1 MLAPNSLKQES
12 RMPTRSTQETPNTDI
27 NAITQQ
33 VDQWLND
40 VVIGLN
46 LCPFAAKP
54 QRNKQIK
61 IFVSEATQEEA
72 LLEDILLQLIE
83 LSTTEPEKLE
93 TTLVVVPNML
103 QDFWDYNFCIDWV
116 EGLIK
121 QQDWEGIFQVATFH
135 PDYCFGGA
143 APEDD
148 ENLTNRSPYPIFHL
162 IREESMEKVLK
173 HYPDP
178 ESIPDTNIAR
188 VSALSEEERKKL
200 FPYLFR

>member
-1 MLAPNSLKQES
+1 
-12 RMPTRSTQETPNTDI
+12 MPTRSTQESPNTDI
-27 NAITQQ
+27 DAITEQ

-61 IFVSEATQEEA
+61 IFVSEASQEEG
-72 LLEDILLQLIE
+72 LLEDILMQLIE
-83 LSTTEPEKLE
+83 LSNTEPEKLE

-103 QDFWDYNFCIDWV
+103 QDFWDYNFFIDWV

-143 APEDD
+143 EPEDD
-148 ENLTNRSPYPIFHL
+148 ENLTNRSPYPVFHL

>member
-1 MLAPNSLKQES
+1 
-12 RMPTRSTQETPNTDI
+12 MPTRSTQETPNTDI

-200 FPYLFR
+200 FPYLFRKATV

>member
-1 MLAPNSLKQES
+1 
-12 RMPTRSTQETPNTDI
+12 MPTRSTQESSNTDI
-27 NAITQQ
+27 NAITEQ
-33 VDQWLND
+33 VNQWLND

-61 IFVSEATQEEA
+61 IFVSEASQEEA

-83 LSTTEPEKLE
+83 LSNTEPEKLE

-103 QDFWDYNFCIDWV
+103 QDFWDYNFFIDWV

-143 APEDD
+143 EPEDD
-148 ENLTNRSPYPIFHL
+148 ENLTNRSPYPVFHL

-200 FPYLFR
+200 FPYLFS

>member
-1 MLAPNSLKQES
+1 M
-12 RMPTRSTQETPNTDI
+12 STSSTPETQNKEI
-27 NAITQQ
+27 AGITQQ
-33 VDQWLND
+33 VEQWLND

-54 QRNKQIK
+54 QRNNQIK
-61 IFVSEATQEEA
+61 IFVSEVTQEEA
-72 LLEDILLQLIE
+72 LLEDILLQLME
-83 LSTTEPEKLE
+83 LSNTDPEDLE

-103 QDFWDYNFCIDWV
+103 DDFWDYNFFIDWV

-121 QQDWEGIFQVATFH
+121 QQDWEGVFQLATFH

-143 APEDD
+143 KPEDD
-148 ENLTNRSPYPIFHL
+148 ENLTNRSPFPIFHL

-178 ESIPDTNIAR
+178 ESIPDTNIER
-188 VSALSEEERKKL
+188 VSSLTEDQRKKL
-200 FPYLFR
+200 FPYLFK

>member
-1 MLAPNSLKQES
+1 
-12 RMPTRSTQETPNTDI
+12 MPTRSTQETPNTDI

-40 VVIGLN
+40 AVIGLN

-143 APEDD
+143 SPEDD

>member
-1 MLAPNSLKQES
+1 
-12 RMPTRSTQETPNTDI
+12 MPTSSTQETPNTDI
-27 NAITQQ
+27 KAITQQ
-33 VDQWLND
+33 VEQWLND

-61 IFVSEATQEEA
+61 IFVSEATQEET

>member
-1 MLAPNSLKQES
+1 MS
-12 RMPTRSTQETPNTDI
+12 TRSTPTNQTTDI

-61 IFVSEATQEEA
+61 IFVSEASQEEA

-83 LSTTEPEKLE
+83 LSNTEPAKLE

-103 QDFWDYNFCIDWV
+103 DDFWDYNLFIDWV

-143 APEDD
+143 EPEDD

-188 VSALSEEERKKL
+188 VSALSEEERKTL

>member
-1 MLAPNSLKQES
+1 
-12 RMPTRSTQETPNTDI
+12 MPTRSTQESSNTDI
-27 NAITQQ
+27 NAITEQ

-61 IFVSEATQEEA
+61 IFVSEASQEEA

-83 LSTTEPEKLE
+83 LSNTEPEKLE
-93 TTLVVVPNML
+93 TTLVVVPKML
-103 QDFWDYNFCIDWV
+103 QDFWDYNFFIDWV

-143 APEDD
+143 EPEDD
-148 ENLTNRSPYPIFHL
+148 ENLTNRSPYPVFHL

>member
-1 MLAPNSLKQES
+1 
-12 RMPTRSTQETPNTDI
+12 MPTRSTQESPNTDI
-27 NAITQQ
+27 NAITEQ

-61 IFVSEATQEEA
+61 IFVSEASQEEA

-83 LSTTEPEKLE
+83 LSNTEPERLE

-103 QDFWDYNFCIDWV
+103 QDFWDYNFFIDWV

-143 APEDD
+143 EPEDD
-148 ENLTNRSPYPIFHL
+148 ENLTNRSPYPVFHL

-188 VSALSEEERKKL
+188 VSALSEEERQKL

>member
-1 MLAPNSLKQES
+1 
-12 RMPTRSTQETPNTDI
+12 MPTRSTQETPNTDI
-27 NAITQQ
+27 KAITQQ
-33 VDQWLND
+33 VEQWLND

-188 VSALSEEERKKL
+188 VSALSEEERKEL

>member
-1 MLAPNSLKQES
+1 ML
-12 RMPTRSTQETPNTDI
+12 MRSTQEIPNTDI
-27 NAITQQ
+27 NTITQQ

-61 IFVSEATQEEA
+61 IFVSEANQEET

-83 LSTTEPEKLE
+83 LNNTEPKKLE

-103 QDFWDYNFCIDWV
+103 QDFWDYNFFIDWV

-135 PDYCFGGA
+135 PDYCFGGSE
-143 APEDD
+143 PGDD
-148 ENLTNRSPYPIFHL
+148 ENLTNRSPYPVFHL

-188 VSALSEEERKKL
+188 VSALTKEERKNL

>member
-1 MLAPNSLKQES
+1 
-12 RMPTRSTQETPNTDI
+12 MPTRSTQETPNTDI

-178 ESIPDTNIAR
+178 ESIPETNIAR

>member
-1 MLAPNSLKQES
+1 
-12 RMPTRSTQETPNTDI
+12 MPTRSTQETPNTDI

-148 ENLTNRSPYPIFHL
+148 ENLTNQSPYPIFHL

>member
-1 MLAPNSLKQES
+1 
-12 RMPTRSTQETPNTDI
+12 MPTRSTQETPNTDI
-27 NAITQQ
+27 NSITQQ

>member
-1 MLAPNSLKQES
+1 MS
-12 RMPTRSTQETPNTDI
+12 TRSTPTKQTTDI

-61 IFVSEATQEEA
+61 IFVSEASQEEA

-83 LSTTEPEKLE
+83 LSNTEPEKLE

-103 QDFWDYNFCIDWV
+103 DDFWDYNLFIDWV

-121 QQDWEGIFQVATFH
+121 QQNWEGIFQVATFH

-143 APEDD
+143 EPEDD

-188 VSALSEEERKKL
+188 VSALSEEERKTL

>member
-1 MLAPNSLKQES
+1 
-12 RMPTRSTQETPNTDI
+12 MPTRSTQESSNTDI
-27 NAITQQ
+27 NAITEQ
-33 VDQWLND
+33 VNQWLND

-61 IFVSEATQEEA
+61 IFVSEASQEEA

-83 LSTTEPEKLE
+83 LSSTEPEKLE

-103 QDFWDYNFCIDWV
+103 QDFWDYNFFIDWV

-143 APEDD
+143 EPEDD
-148 ENLTNRSPYPIFHL
+148 ENLTNRSPYPVFHL

-188 VSALSEEERKKL
+188 VSALSEEERQKL

>member
-1 MLAPNSLKQES
+1 
-12 RMPTRSTQETPNTDI
+12 MPTRSTQESPNTDF
-27 NAITQQ
+27 NAITEQ

-61 IFVSEATQEEA
+61 IFVSEASQEEA

-83 LSTTEPEKLE
+83 LSNTEPEKLE

-103 QDFWDYNFCIDWV
+103 QDFWDYNFFIDWV

-143 APEDD
+143 EPEDD
-148 ENLTNRSPYPIFHL
+148 ENLTNRSPYPVFHL

-188 VSALSEEERKKL
+188 VSALSVEERKKL

>member
-1 MLAPNSLKQES
+1 
-12 RMPTRSTQETPNTDI
+12 MPTRSTQESSNTDI
-27 NAITQQ
+27 NAITEQ

-61 IFVSEATQEEA
+61 IFVSEASQEEG

-83 LSTTEPEKLE
+83 LSNTEPEKLE

-103 QDFWDYNFCIDWV
+103 QDFWDYNFFIDWV

-121 QQDWEGIFQVATFH
+121 QEGWEGIFQVATFH

-143 APEDD
+143 EPEDD
-148 ENLTNRSPYPIFHL
+148 ENLTNRSPYPVFHL

>member
-1 MLAPNSLKQES
+1 
-12 RMPTRSTQETPNTDI
+12 MPTRSTQETPNTDI

-103 QDFWDYNFCIDWV
+103 KDFWDYNFCIDWV

-188 VSALSEEERKKL
+188 VSALSEEEREKL

>member
-1 MLAPNSLKQES
+1 
-12 RMPTRSTQETPNTDI
+12 MPTRSTQESSNTDI
-27 NAITQQ
+27 NAITEQ
-33 VDQWLND
+33 VNQWLND

-61 IFVSEATQEEA
+61 IFVSEASQEEV

-83 LSTTEPEKLE
+83 LSNTEPEKLE

-103 QDFWDYNFCIDWV
+103 QDFWDYNFFIDWV

-143 APEDD
+143 EPEDD
-148 ENLTNRSPYPIFHL
+148 ENLTNRSPYPVFHL

>member
-1 MLAPNSLKQES
+1 
-12 RMPTRSTQETPNTDI
+12 MPTRSTQETPNTDI

-33 VDQWLND
+33 VEQWLND

-83 LSTTEPEKLE
+83 LSTIEPEKLE

-148 ENLTNRSPYPIFHL
+148 ENLTNRSPYPSFHL

>member
-1 MLAPNSLKQES
+1 
-12 RMPTRSTQETPNTDI
+12 MPTRSTQETPNTDI

-121 QQDWEGIFQVATFH
+121 QQDWEGTFQVATFH

-178 ESIPDTNIAR
+178 ESIPNTNIAR

>member
-1 MLAPNSLKQES
+1 
-12 RMPTRSTQETPNTDI
+12 MPTRSTQESPNTDI
-27 NAITQQ
+27 NAITEQ

-61 IFVSEATQEEA
+61 IFVSEASQEGA

-83 LSTTEPEKLE
+83 LSSTEPEKLE

-103 QDFWDYNFCIDWV
+103 QDFWDYNFFIDWV

-143 APEDD
+143 EPEDD
-148 ENLTNRSPYPIFHL
+148 ENLTNRSPYPVFHL